1 MQTLRTILFFPPNLP
16 QSTQKVRKTPSPHNS
31 PIPNPPSSSK
41 ILMDLQTLAYYLF
54 ILLPAFYIGLTLA
67 FSALS
72 ALSLYTPS
80 STFYGRTLAAYGTLC
95 LCALYGVAASLTLRL
110 LGLHR
115 LSQFATARAFKWS
128 MRYTTDVRF
137 EIISGGEHLDGT
149 RPAVLIGN
157 HQSALDILLLGTI
170 WPRYCSVT
178 AKSSLKYLPFLGWFM
193 ALSGTI
199 FIDRANRDSAIQA
212 FDRAAEEMRR
222 ARQSVFIFPE
232 GTRSNA
238 SGPFLR
244 GFKKGAFHLAVRA
257 QVPIVPVVC
266 ANYWGVLS
274 IEERRFR
281 AGRIPVIVLEPVE
294 TKGLKTE
301 DVDRLT
307 EEMRERMLR
316 ELVLLSESPAGLK
329 AMQAQPGIEE
339 ESKVAAEQ
347 RASEKERRGKESA
360 AASGV
365 ER

>member
-1 MQTLRTILFFPPNLP
+1 
-16 QSTQKVRKTPSPHNS
+16 
-31 PIPNPPSSSK
+31 
-41 ILMDLQTLAYYLF
+41 MDLSTLAYYLF
-54 ILLPAFYIGLTLA
+54 VLLPAFYLGLTLA

-72 ALSLYTPS
+72 ALSIYTPT
-80 STFYGRTLAAYGTLC
+80 STFCGRTLAAYGSLS
-95 LCALYGVAASLTLRL
+95 LCALYGVLASITLRL

-115 LSQFATARAFKWS
+115 LSQYATARAFKWT
-128 MRYTTDVRF
+128 MRYTTDIRF
-137 EIISGGEHLDGT
+137 EIVSGEEHLDGT

-157 HQSALDILLLGTI
+157 HQSALDILLLGTV
-170 WPRYCSVT
+170 WPHRCSVT

-193 ALSGTI
+193 ALSGTV

-212 FDRAAEEMRR
+212 FDRAADEMRQ

-281 AGRIPVIVLEPVE
+281 AGRIPVRVLEPIQ
-294 TKGLKTE
+294 TKGLETE

-307 EEMRERMLR
+307 EETRERMLR
-316 ELVLLSESPAGLK
+316 ELVQLAESPAGLK
-329 AMQAQPGIEE
+329 AMLAEPGGVAE
-339 ESKVAAEQ
+339 ESKVVAEQ
-347 RASEKERRGKESA
+347 RANEKGERGKA
-360 AASGV
+360 GAVASGV